1 LPNLYLELLC
11 KCEGGIDYFAYFFF
25 NPFLCQWMLDFLEN
39 KLQFLLKFPVS
50 IWFWFNLHN
59 FFIKYLYWTDGE
71 SECNLGPPDVTVVLL
86 TYYYKNTTQFQFLN
100 PENSH
105 SYNNCMCFFCVPT
118 SLPHLT
124 LLISYSSGFQEKRI
138 LKNLAECVPKFLKC
152 TNFDTALCYSKFSV
166 ILLTVP
172 FMLNTTHWDLWLL
185 KIQQKTI
192 IHEII
197 ISYTANNNR
206 RLIVNWTHPEYFIIS
221 SDIFAFNVSAW
232 VSIQKKNPFILK
244 NNWKTVYCKQELK
257 SKNQIM
263 MSKLT
268 TTLDTHNY

>member
-1 LPNLYLELLC
+1 MGCSKPKPCFGLVWKLM
-11 KCEGGIDYFAYFFF
+11 KCYF
-25 NPFLCQWMLDFLEN
+25 DT
-39 KLQFLLKFPVS
+39 
-50 IWFWFNLHN
+50 FNLV
-59 FFIKYLYWTDGE
+59 FI
-71 SECNLGPPDVTVVLL
+71 
-86 TYYYKNTTQFQFLN
+86 F
-100 PENSH
+100 
-105 SYNNCMCFFCVPT
+105 NC
-118 SLPHLT
+118 
-124 LLISYSSGFQEKRI
+124 
-138 LKNLAECVPKFLKC
+138 
-152 TNFDTALCYSKFSV
+152 
-166 ILLTVP
+166 LTV
-172 FMLNTTHWDLWLL
+172 FKLL